1 MIAVVLIAGCK
12 ADNSLKKEI
21 EALKVEVNQLKA
33 RRVDLSPVFQEIQNL
48 KKAEAFTGVR
58 INVSAKKG
66 TCPPCD
72 MVVRDFKKLEENS
85 NWKRGVHFEVVHLP
99 NPDRPVPYF
108 EYVVDGVVKETT
120 EGYLP
125 IPTEMNNVWYE
136 GNIRAV
142 LIKHPRAKVET
153 DVDQKATQLL
163 SSQSTFSNSVFAT
176 TTSPYASGTYGT
188 YGDADGNGIQDR
200 LVTAPVVRRGLLGI
214 PYIGRQTFIA
224 Y

>member
-1 MIAVVLIAGCK
+1 
-12 ADNSLKKEI
+12 
-21 EALKVEVNQLKA
+21 
-33 RRVDLSPVFQEIQNL
+33 
-48 KKAEAFTGVR
+48 
-58 INVSAKKG
+58 
-66 TCPPCD
+66 
-72 MVVRDFKKLEENS
+72 
-85 NWKRGVHFEVVHLP
+85 
-99 NPDRPVPYF
+99 
-108 EYVVDGVVKETT
+108 
-120 EGYLP
+120 
-125 IPTEMNNVWYE
+125 MNNVWYE

-176 TTSPYASGTYGT
+176 FTSPYSATGTYFTSGT